1 MKDQSNYRLQTLILL
16 HVDHRWRY
24 SLLDILLV
32 TMLVA
37 QCVVHT
43 TAAKVGDPGVNHP
56 RRLHLPHLQRVI
68 LLRVQQY

>member
-1 MKDQSNYRLQTLILL
+1 MA
-16 HVDHRWRY
+16 
-24 SLLDILLV
+24 LLDILLV

-43 TAAKVGDPGVNHP
+43 TAAQVGDPGVNHP

>member
-1 MKDQSNYRLQTLILL
+1 MA
-16 HVDHRWRY
+16 
-24 SLLDILLV
+24 LLDILLV
-32 TMLVA
+32 AMLVA

-43 TAAKVGDPGVNHP
+43 TAAQVGDPGVNHP